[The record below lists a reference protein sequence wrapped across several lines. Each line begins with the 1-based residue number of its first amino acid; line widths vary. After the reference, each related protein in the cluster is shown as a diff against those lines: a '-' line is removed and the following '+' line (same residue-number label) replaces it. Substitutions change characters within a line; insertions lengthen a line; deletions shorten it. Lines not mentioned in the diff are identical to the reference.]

1 LKYDVAGQ
9 ENDGSSMKG
18 IERAIISLEAARQ
31 HNHKCVN
38 ASLGST
44 PSGDKQFCYG
54 ANQNSDCSGAKAD
67 IPVENGALTCKDCY
81 VAAEADV
88 FYKLDYSLTGLH
100 SAQVGV
106 QDIHVK
112 GSASLNKLLS
122 GSTTA
127 FKGSHELMG
136 NTQIT
141 LIDELVGCPVCVKAT
156 IKVAFPTSLDYE
168 LDLSGQA
175 DITVGG
181 KIDAHLGDRW
191 AKYTQGAGWTYPTYS
206 RTVTATP
213 ILNIGSVQA
222 KAGINLGLRTSVQ
235 VDIDSIMW
243 FHLNLNPKLP
253 LTAEASGSIWP
264 ITKGKFCL
272 KGDAELDIGHEAD
285 LDWDLKVWQA
295 KHHWGPQADYTWKKT
310 DAIDYC
316 KSIGTDAITLPKAT
330 IETSTCAKP
339 GDCGLAYQAC
349 CAGFAAK
356 GFPCGCH
363 LKDGT
368 GSSGADCGTC
378 GTAYSVCCAGFKA
391 KGFPCTCDIS
401 SDGDSMVV

>member
-1 LKYDVAGQ
+1 VAGQ

-67 IPVENGALTCKDCY
+67 VPLENGALTCKDCY

-88 FYKLDYSLTGLH
+88 FYKLDYGLTGLH
-100 SAQVGV
+100 SAQVGL

-112 GSASLNKLLS
+112 GSASLHLHVQ

-136 NTQIT
+136 NTEIT
-141 LIDELVGCPVCVKAT
+141 LINKLVGCPICVQAK
-156 IKVAFPTSLDYE
+156 INVAFPTSLDYE

-175 DITVGG
+175 DVTVGG
-181 KIDAHLGDRW
+181 KIDAHLADRW
-191 AKYTQGAGWTYPTYS
+191 AKYDHEAGWTHPTYS

-213 ILNIGSVQA
+213 IFDIGAVQA
-222 KAGINLGLRTSVQ
+222 KAGINLGLRTSVH
-235 VDIDSIMW
+235 VDIDHIMW
-243 FHLNLNPKLP
+243 FRLNLKPKLP
-253 LTAEASGSIWP
+253 LTADASGSIWP

-272 KGDAELDIGHEAD
+272 KGDAELEIGHEAD
-285 LDWDLKVWQA
+285 LNWDLLRVFK
-295 KHHWGPQADYTWKKT
+295 HWGPFVDHTWKKS

-316 KSIGTDAITLPKAT
+316 KSVGTDVGSLTKAT
-330 IETSTCAKP
+330 TGDSTCAKK
-339 GDCGLAYQAC
+339 GKCGLAYQAC
-349 CAGFAAK
+349 CAGFVAK

-368 GSSGADCGTC
+368 GAAGADCGTC

-401 SDGDSMVV
+401 SDGDTMVV